1 MVEDSTNQFKDM
13 AMSRKEMELGLQN
26 TGISLKLVIFYLK
39 QMFAFA
45 NKEWENLLYYSF
57 LNI

>member
-26 TGISLKLVIFYLK
+26 TGDFT
-39 QMFAFA
+39 
-45 NKEWENLLYYSF
+45 
-57 LNI
+57 